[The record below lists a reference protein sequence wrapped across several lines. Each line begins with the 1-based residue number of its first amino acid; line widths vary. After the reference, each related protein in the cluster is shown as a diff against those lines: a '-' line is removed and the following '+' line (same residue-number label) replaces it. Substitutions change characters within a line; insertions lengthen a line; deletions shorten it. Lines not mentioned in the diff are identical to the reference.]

1 MILASAEKIK
11 DYTEKGWWGEQK
23 ITDFLLERIAQDA
36 DKEALVDPMNKQAI
50 CGIEQK
56 RYTFSEIDK
65 QSGQLADYLLENGIE
80 KDDIVI
86 LHLPNISELILSF
99 LALAKIGAIACPF
112 PVQYREYEVG
122 QLTNKVEAKAVITTN
137 IINERKYTDMYVNLL
152 EQMPTVKQV
161 YTWDAA
167 EHDDVLSLGN
177 IRNRTVRNAE
187 LLQKVNNR
195 VTANDIFTLC
205 WTSGTTGTPK
215 AVPRSH
221 NEWIFSATGVIDGAG
236 LTKDE
241 LQLNTFP
248 LINMAG
254 IAGTLY
260 PWLMLGMKVVLHHPF
275 DLQVFFQQIAIEKI
289 TYTLAPP
296 PLLNQLLKNKEL
308 LSKINLSTV
317 RAIGSGSAPLSP
329 WMVKGWKEEHNIDI
343 INYFASNEGS
353 SFISGP
359 SVIPDPEIRAKY
371 FPRFGVEG
379 FDWDVRIGDKM
390 ESKLVDF
397 ETGEIIT
404 GANHPGELWIRG
416 AGVFAGYWGDHDNRL
431 GVFDDD
437 GFFRTGDLFEIAGEG
452 DLSAYYRVVGRLKDI
467 IIRGGSKVSPDE
479 LENILQAHPKIAEVA
494 VIGYPCEIYG
504 ERACACIVPAANENV
519 ELDEVIAYLKNSQIA
534 SYKIPEK
541 VIIVDALPRNPVGKV
556 LKYRLKEDLK
566 VELV

>member
-1 MILASAEKIK
+1 MILASVEKIK
-11 DYTEKGWWGEQK
+11 DYTEKGWWGQRK
-23 ITDFLLERIAQDA
+23 LTDFLLERLENDGE
-36 DKEALVDPMNKQAI
+36 KEALVDPLNKQAI

-56 RYTFSEIDK
+56 RYTFSDVEK
-65 QSGQLADYLLENGIE
+65 QSEQLADYLLESGIR
-80 KDDIVI
+80 KNDIII
-86 LHLPNISELILSF
+86 LQLPNISELIITF
-99 LALAKIGAIACPF
+99 LAIAKIGAIASPF
-112 PVQYREYEVG
+112 PVQYREYEVET
-122 QLTNKVEAKAVITTN
+122 LINKVGAKAIITTN
-137 IINERKYTDMYVNLL
+137 VVSDRKYAEMYVNLL
-152 EQMPTVKQV
+152 DKLPTVELV
-161 YTWDAA
+161 FTWDEA
-167 EHDDVLSLGN
+167 ESEQVHSLKDVDKRIIQN
-177 IRNRTVRNAE
+177 E
-187 LLQKVNNR
+187 PLLNETKSS
-195 VTANDIFTLC
+195 VTANDIFTIC

-215 AVPRSH
+215 GVPRSH

-236 LTKDE
+236 LTKE
-241 LQLNTFP
+241 EQQLNTFP

-260 PWLMLGMKVVLHHPF
+260 PWMMLGMKVVLHQPF
-275 DLQVFFQQIAIEKI
+275 DPQVFFQQIAIEKI

-359 SVIPDPEIRAKY
+359 SVISDPEIRAKY
-371 FPRFGVEG
+371 FPRFGVKG
-379 FDWDVRIGDKM
+379 FDWDVRIADKM

-397 ETGEIIT
+397 ETGELIT
-404 GANHPGELWIRG
+404 EANHPGELWVRG
-416 AGVFAGYWGDHDNRL
+416 AGVFAGYWGDHEDQLN
-431 GVFDDD
+431 VFDKE

-452 DLSAYYRVVGRLKDI
+452 DLSSYYRVVGRLKDI

-504 ERACACIVPAANENV
+504 ERACACIVPVANETISF
-519 ELDEVIAYLKNSQIA
+519 EEVTAYLKNSNIA
-534 SYKIPEK
+534 SFKIPEK
-541 VIIVDALPRNPVGKV
+541 IITVEALPRNPVGKV
-556 LKYRLKEDLK
+556 LKYRLKEDVKL
-566 VELV
+566 ELV